1 MLLLVGS
8 GVIAAGLAFMGLM
21 LIFGTDSCGAST
33 DCDLDRFT
41 TGWLL
46 TMAAPIVGF
55 VLTLIATIVQLV
67 RGRRA
72 FWVPLAGTG
81 LFVAAFAGAAAFAFS
96 GLG

>member
-1 MLLLVGS
+1 MILLVVS

-55 VLTLIATIVQLV
+55 VITLIVTIVRLA

-81 LFVAAFAGAAAFAFS
+81 IFVAAFAGAAAFAFS